1 MPAIRTA
8 SVWSPIDREY
18 DGLRILVTR
27 YTVRKC
33 RSTRYDAWMPNL
45 GPSEPLLKA
54 YQAERIDWKEFSRRY
69 KAELFEEAP
78 MDKKNSR
85 IKNYGQK
92 FTLRLLK
99 QLARRQPVTLMCGCD
114 EDEKCCHR
122 YLLKEVI
129 ESRKV

>member
-8 SVWSPIDREY
+8 SVWSPIDRGY

-33 RSTRYDAWMPNL
+33 RRTRYDAWMPNL

-54 YQAERIDWKEFSRRY
+54 YKTKRIDWQEFSRRY
-69 KAELFEEAP
+69 KGELFEEAL
-78 MDKKNSR
+78 MDKNNAR

-99 QLARRQPVTLMCGCD
+99 ALARKQPITLMCGCD
-114 EDEKCCHR
+114 EDEECCHR
-122 YLLKEVI
+122 YLLKKII
-129 ESRKV
+129 ESRLV

>member
-27 YTVRKC
+27 YTVRGC

-45 GPSEPLLKA
+45 GPSEPLLNA
-54 YQAERIDWKEFSRRY
+54 FQTEQIDWKEFRKRY
-69 KAELFEEAP
+69 QTELFEEAP
-78 MDKKNSR
+78 MDKKNKR

-92 FTLRLLK
+92 FTLRLIK
-99 QLARRQPVTLMCGCD
+99 TLARRQPVTLMCHCA
-114 EDEKCCHR
+114 EDTECCHR
-122 YLLKEVI
+122 DLLKELI
-129 ESRKV
+129 ASNKV